1 MAKEKQEKDL
11 ETGVKAEASI
21 DVAVEQKEK
30 NTVSETTQTL
40 SASNLIKQFETLD
53 FNGSDQIII
62 TGLAFSDQDIINFIA
77 NLNAKTLVE
86 LASLQAM
93 NVPQNTGDLQ
103 SASSKKGFTIL
114 CKLKIS

>member
-1 MAKEKQEKDL
+1 MRAALRLGKLVNSNQNFSYRAL
-11 ETGVKAEASI
+11 AQVARSVPQRVK
-21 DVAVEQKEK
+21 
-30 NTVSETTQTL
+30 
-40 SASNLIKQFETLD
+40 FETLD

-77 NLNAKTLVE
+77 NLNAKALVE

-103 SASSKKGFTIL
+103 AASSKKGFTIL